1 MATTT
6 AKQPEV
12 KTQTKQPAHP
22 QRKIQELREL
32 FADAP
37 ELGKK
42 ALENVT
48 QRAEVAVEE
57 GVGDR
62 DREPPLSDS

>member
-6 AKQPEV
+6 AKQSEV
-12 KTQTKQPAHP
+12 KTRTEQPADA
-22 QRKIQELREL
+22 QRKIQELRER

-42 ALENVT
+42 AAI
-48 QRAEVAVEE
+48 QRN
-57 GVGDR
+57 
-62 DREPPLSDS
+62 S